1 MFEGLYYS
9 LDPYIYI
16 CKYIYIYPLGNGGY
30 HNGTPYQPS
39 VHCFIST
46 KAEVRLSSTMTLR
59 ERTPDVWRHRGIG
72 DALQP
77 KTFQRLNL
85 RCESLS
91 VSNPHLGVRV
101 IYLSIYLSLSIF
113 IYLYLSLSI
122 IIYHYLSLSII
133 IYHYLSLS
141 IIIYHYL
148 SLSIIIYH
156 YLSLSIIIYHY
167 LSLSIIIYHYL
178 SLSIIIYL
186 SIYLSLSI
194 YLFIYLFIYH
204 YLSIYLCIHTHTWI
218 LASWH
223 LEWYPVGRQDAYTM
237 QKKALGE
244 GSFGS
249 AFRATCKSSRPVAM
263 MFPLF
268 YPG

>member
-16 CKYIYIYPLGNGGY
+16 YIYVNIYIYPLGNGGY

-101 IYLSIYLSLSIF
+101 IYLSIYLS

-122 IIYHYLSLSII
+122 F

-204 YLSIYLCIHTHTWI
+204 YLSIYLCIHTHT
-218 LASWH
+218 
-223 LEWYPVGRQDAYTM
+223 
-237 QKKALGE
+237 
-244 GSFGS
+244 
-249 AFRATCKSSRPVAM
+249 
-263 MFPLF
+263 
-268 YPG
+268 

>member
-1 MFEGLYYS
+1 MIIVWGVVL
-9 LDPYIYI
+9 LL
-16 CKYIYIYPLGNGGY
+16 CIYIYPLGNGGY
-30 HNGTPYQPS
+30 HNGTPYQPT

-59 ERTPDVWRHRGIG
+59 ERTPDVWRHRRAFHQGIG

-101 IYLSIYLSLSIF
+101 IYLSIYLSS
-113 IYLYLSLSI
+113 YLPM
-122 IIYHYLSLSII
+122 HT
-133 IYHYLSLS
+133 
-141 IIIYHYL
+141 
-148 SLSIIIYH
+148 
-156 YLSLSIIIYHY
+156 
-167 LSLSIIIYHYL
+167 
-178 SLSIIIYL
+178 
-186 SIYLSLSI
+186 
-194 YLFIYLFIYH
+194 
-204 YLSIYLCIHTHTWI
+204 HTHTWI
-218 LASWH
+218 LVSWH